1 MCSRLLI
8 LIFYLLLLITHPV
21 SAHDDI
27 WINVDTENLTLTVMN
42 GEMIKVV
49 FDNIAI
55 GRYGAS
61 KTRMKNDD
69 RTPLGSFRIGWIK
82 EQSQYHRFFGF
93 NYPTREVADLALAE
107 NRINQETWQVIIDAI
122 NAGRIPPQNTPLGG
136 YLGIHG
142 IGKGDRKVHEQFN
155 WTNGCIAL
163 TNEQIDKLSKWLK
176 LGVAVEVR

>member
-1 MCSRLLI
+1 MYRKLLI
-8 LIFYLLLLITHPV
+8 LIVFLFFSLPS
-21 SAHDDI
+21 SAHQDI
-27 WINVDTENLTLTVMN
+27 WINVDTENLTLAVMN
-42 GEMIKVV
+42 GEAIEVV

-55 GRYGAS
+55 GRFGAS
-61 KTRMKNDD
+61 KARMKNDD

-82 EQSQYHRFFGF
+82 EKSQYYRFYGF

-107 NRINQETWQVIIDAI
+107 NRIDKDTWQTIINAI
-122 NAGRIPPQNTPLGG
+122 EAGRIPPQNTPLGG

-163 TNEQIDKLSKWLK
+163 TNEQLDKLSKWLK
-176 LGVAVEVR
+176 PGVLVEIR